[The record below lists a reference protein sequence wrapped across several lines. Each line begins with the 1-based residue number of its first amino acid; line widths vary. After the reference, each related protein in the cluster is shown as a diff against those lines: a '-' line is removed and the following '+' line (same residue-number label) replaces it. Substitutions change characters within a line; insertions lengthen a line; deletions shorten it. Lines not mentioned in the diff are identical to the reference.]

1 MTPSILLLDCSS
13 GLSEKLKR
21 QGFEVA
27 SGSIGFCSSVRHL
40 PCQIYEKDILIYNP
54 SLFASNKDGYIAIGE
69 IPDVTPEYSLAHLQ
83 NHILRGATFL
93 TFVNHIAKDIWHQNK
108 AYNWIPFMPE
118 IEFTKDHQPI
128 AIRVDTDYNLRFL
141 APIIS
146 QNNLKIPVLQK
157 ILPPAPR
164 QGSHPIDVAPLFYNR
179 NYETLGVLIR
189 RGEGRLII
197 LPECQSNEDIINIF
211 LHRVMP
217 KMYNLE
223 TQINLVD
230 KFSSP
235 EEITT
240 REEIKKIE
248 DNIKEFN
255 EALGA
260 SKERLTLARLNK
272 IQTIKKDETAT
283 LILNYYDL
291 AIQQDDVA
299 LFYLYKVIEALE
311 KKYGSEKGS
320 KDILKCNAEWNL
332 IGKLANVSYADI
344 RHAPKP
350 GEKIKEWGE
359 EEIKACFNAAEK
371 IINTYL
377 LTLF

>member
-1 MTPSILLLDCSS
+1 
-13 GLSEKLKR
+13 
-21 QGFEVA
+21 
-27 SGSIGFCSSVRHL
+27 
-40 PCQIYEKDILIYNP
+40 
-54 SLFASNKDGYIAIGE
+54 
-69 IPDVTPEYSLAHLQ
+69 
-83 NHILRGATFL
+83 
-93 TFVNHIAKDIWHQNK
+93 
-108 AYNWIPFMPE
+108 
-118 IEFTKDHQPI
+118 
-128 AIRVDTDYNLRFL
+128 
-141 APIIS
+141 
-146 QNNLKIPVLQK
+146 
-157 ILPPAPR
+157 
-164 QGSHPIDVAPLFYNR
+164 
-179 NYETLGVLIR
+179 
-189 RGEGRLII
+189 LII